1 MKWMIDPRTNR
12 LTNVRFDS
20 SSIHFVFSLLKIYI
34 YIYIYVYKQN
44 ARNLVELIFEKKVKK
59 FAGK

>member
-1 MKWMIDPRTNR
+1 MDDRSSNKPLNKRSIWFI
-12 LTNVRFDS
+12 VDS
-20 SSIHFVFSLLKIYI
+20 FCFFAVEDI

>member
-20 SSIHFVFSLLKIYI
+20 SSIHFVFSLFKIYIYI
-34 YIYIYVYKQN
+34 YIYIYVYKKKN
-44 ARNLVELIFEKKVKK
+44 NNLVEIIF
-59 FAGK
+59 

>member
-34 YIYIYVYKQN
+34 YVYKQN